1 MRPAPS
7 PLAVKENAA
16 EACTT
21 ACQDEQSAGLALAAG
36 QGGDK
41 EADNARVKEAFESCY
56 TKCVA
61 QETKDVAEERQKVS
75 ILTIVGRP
83 SLQSTCCMA
92 RLQARLR
99 SERLLS
105 IAGRPCA
112 AMHTCALAERC
123 TIKARLLAAADP
135 TGASRP
141 VHIALTACHALLL
154 LCNAKPGSR
163 CSSRRLRRTLRRWWR
178 GRRSSL
184 ATRLK
189 PDPQ

>member
-1 MRPAPS
+1 MRPTS
-7 PLAVKENAA
+7 LHFAVKENAA

-41 EADNARVKEAFESCY
+41 DAENARMKEAFESCY

-75 ILTIVGRP
+75 EFTAMGCPTLP
-83 SLQSTCCMA
+83 SECCTVHFWA
-92 RLQARLR
+92 WLWA
-99 SERLLS
+99 ERLPC
-105 IAGRPCA
+105 IADRTCQPCTPA
-112 AMHTCALAERC
+112 ILQWKAPSRRGCLRQLAPQERQQGLC
-123 TIKARLLAAADP
+123 LT
-135 TGASRP
+135 
-141 VHIALTACHALLL
+141 ALTARHALLL
-154 LCNAKPGSR
+154 LCSAEPGLI

-184 ATRLK
+184 ATR
-189 PDPQ
+189 PGC